1 MNDARPYASLSSG
14 LLARKGTAKPAMRPQ
29 GFTGGF
35 EDLGWNDM
43 GHGAEEPDETAPVEH
58 VPSKIT
64 ALTPAP
70 KKPALSNLE
79 DEDYEGEEGE
89 EGEEFEAE
97 AEESEVG
104 DPVALN
110 GFAALTDFGTESEE
124 AEVGGHLAQNDFAA
138 PMDFGSDSD
147 HEDHDVYS
155 GPDNFAAPM
164 DFGVADHDDEEDEAI
179 ADAQAGEPHLVAQR
193 RAILESF
200 DGEEEAD
207 THPPAS
213 AALGRADKAEVVPLP
228 RRASAA
234 DGRKAAFTLR
244 LDGDRHLRLRLA
256 CAVTGRSAQQIVT
269 GALDSALAAIPEI
282 EALAS
287 RVPAKTGSARA
298 KRN

>member
-29 GFTGGF
+29 GFSGGF

-43 GHGAEEPDETAPVEH
+43 GHGAASEEPAEAGPVEH

-70 KKPALSNLE
+70 KKPSHSSFDDLEGEE
-79 DEDYEGEEGE
+79 DEDAEVGGYEA
-89 EGEEFEAE
+89 AE
-97 AEESEVG
+97 AEEEEG
-104 DPVALN
+104 HEHYRAPDDFAAPM
-110 GFAALTDFGTESEE
+110 GFAPDAEE
-124 AEVGGHLAQNDFAA
+124 GEHEPYLAPDDFAA
-138 PMDFGSDSD
+138 PMDFPAADF
-147 HEDHDVYS
+147 HD
-155 GPDNFAAPM
+155 
-164 DFGVADHDDEEDEAI
+164 EDEPVAG
-179 ADAQAGEPHLVAQR
+179 AEAGEPHVVAQR

-200 DGEEEAD
+200 DGEEEGEAF
-207 THPPAS
+207 PAAE
-213 AALGRADKAEVVPLP
+213 AAFGGAEKAEVVPLP
-228 RRASAA
+228 RRAAAA

-244 LDGDRHLRLRLA
+244 LDGGRHLRLRLA

-287 RVPAKTGSARA
+287 RVPAKAGSARA

>member
-29 GFTGGF
+29 GFSGGF

-43 GHGAEEPDETAPVEH
+43 GHGAASEEPDDAGPVEH

-70 KKPALSNLE
+70 KKPALSNHE
-79 DEDYEGEEGE
+79 DEEYEGE
-89 EGEEFEAE
+89 EGEEFETGE
-97 AEESEVG
+97 AEVG

-110 GFAALTDFGTESEE
+110 GFAAPTDFGTESGE
-124 AEVGGHLAQNDFAA
+124 AEVGGYLAPNDFAA
-138 PMDFGSDSD
+138 PMDFGTAHDEDD
-147 HEDHDVYS
+147 HEDYRGLD
-155 GPDNFAAPM
+155 DFAAPM
-164 DFGVADHDDEEDEAI
+164 DFGSADHHDQEDEAV
-179 ADAQAGEPHLVAQR
+179 ADPAEAQAGEPHLVAQR

-207 THPPAS
+207 THP
-213 AALGRADKAEVVPLP
+213 AAAAAYGRADKAEVVPLP
-228 RRASAA
+228 RRDSSA

-244 LDGDRHLRLRLA
+244 LDGSRHLRLRLA

-287 RVPAKTGSARA
+287 RVPAKSGSARA